1 MIDLKG
7 NNGNDNIANMN
18 YWPSANVWTSVVNH
32 DVIGGTGDFRS
43 VSQSAIRDV
52 FNNHK
57 NFRANDFN
65 DDTLWWGFAALFQ
78 KQAYNDDNALDQA
91 RGNWGDV
98 SQQQVSGTSGFGK
111 SFSWPGS
118 CNGKSTDG
126 GVFWKSSADDRSL
139 NAITT
144 GLLMA
149 ESAYLYDI
157 TGEQQYLDS
166 ANKART
172 YFQNHLI
179 NGNGLVQDG
188 INIETCEV
196 TDWVFTYNQGKYI
209 EALAVL
215 YSKTGDTGYL
225 DEAVN
230 IAVQSMKGSKFQGDD
245 GIITEGQNQP
255 YDQNDDGRNFKGIY
269 LRALGVLYR
278 RAPGDHPVK
287 ALIKAYVNVQA
298 NALLDLASKDG
309 NTYGVNW
316 HGPMDDGYPWG
327 QLAALDA
334 LADFV
339 LVN

>member
-1 MIDLKG
+1 MPSWPYLSVLALLAVQASSSPIESRSAAVDYGVPSTWRSTGTSRSADERKSISKAAVQKMIDLKG

-215 YSKTGDTGYL
+215 YGKTGDTGYL
-225 DEAVN
+225 DEAVVRSIN
-230 IAVQSMKGSKFQGDD
+230 
-245 GIITEGQNQP
+245 
-255 YDQNDDGRNFKGIY
+255 
-269 LRALGVLYR
+269 
-278 RAPGDHPVK
+278 
-287 ALIKAYVNVQA
+287 
-298 NALLDLASKDG
+298 
-309 NTYGVNW
+309 
-316 HGPMDDGYPWG
+316 
-327 QLAALDA
+327 
-334 LADFV
+334 
-339 LVN
+339 